1 MDVSLA
7 HFLQQVLSNPALTVT
22 TLLTLG
28 VIFVNGWTD
37 APNAIATCV
46 TTRCMRV
53 RSAVIMAAI
62 FNFLGVFIMTQL
74 NASVAST
81 ISNMVDFGG
90 DTNAALIALCAA
102 LFSIVVYS
110 VGASLLG
117 IPTSES
123 HSLIAG
129 LSGAA
134 IAIQGGIG
142 GINMGEWVKVLYGLV
157 ASLLFG
163 FAVGWLVCKAVTLI
177 CAGMDR
183 RRTNGF
189 FTYAQIVG
197 AAAMSFMHGAQDGQ
211 KFIGVLFLGM
221 AFCNGQPSVTG
232 VMIPIWLMILCST
245 IMGVGT
251 SVGGERIIKS
261 VGQDM
266 VKLEKYQGFSADLSS
281 ALCLLVMTVLG
292 IPVSTT
298 HTKTSAH
305 HGRGRGTPPLR
316 HQLRRGARHDAHLG
330 VHLPWLRSHQL
341 RNGQTVHGRVLER
354 NPPIMARQ
362 KDTFYFDGFRRS
374 ADYACQA
381 AKLLSE
387 VMHDFNPGQLRER
400 MDSMHAIEKSAD
412 EVRHDMMDEL
422 VTAFITPFDRE
433 DIDEL
438 GHVLDDVTDSI
449 EGVLNRMYYDNVTDM
464 RDDAVQMS
472 DMVVRATESI
482 CELVNELP
490 RFRHSKTLREL
501 VFAINT
507 IETDADHL
515 FIESMRT
522 LHTTCTDP
530 LQVFAWHD
538 VYRHLEQC
546 SDDCER
552 VANTI
557 DSIVMKNS

>member
-163 FAVGWLVCKAVTLI
+163 FAVGWLV
-177 CAGMDR
+177 
-183 RRTNGF
+183 
-189 FTYAQIVG
+189 
-197 AAAMSFMHGAQDGQ
+197 
-211 KFIGVLFLGM
+211 
-221 AFCNGQPSVTG
+221 
-232 VMIPIWLMILCST
+232 
-245 IMGVGT
+245 
-251 SVGGERIIKS
+251 
-261 VGQDM
+261 
-266 VKLEKYQGFSADLSS
+266 
-281 ALCLLVMTVLG
+281 
-292 IPVSTT
+292 
-298 HTKTSAH
+298 
-305 HGRGRGTPPLR
+305 
-316 HQLRRGARHDAHLG
+316 
-330 VHLPWLRSHQL
+330 
-341 RNGQTVHGRVLER
+341 
-354 NPPIMARQ
+354 
-362 KDTFYFDGFRRS
+362 
-374 ADYACQA
+374 
-381 AKLLSE
+381 
-387 VMHDFNPGQLRER
+387 
-400 MDSMHAIEKSAD
+400 
-412 EVRHDMMDEL
+412 
-422 VTAFITPFDRE
+422 
-433 DIDEL
+433 
-438 GHVLDDVTDSI
+438 
-449 EGVLNRMYYDNVTDM
+449 
-464 RDDAVQMS
+464 
-472 DMVVRATESI
+472 
-482 CELVNELP
+482 
-490 RFRHSKTLREL
+490 
-501 VFAINT
+501 
-507 IETDADHL
+507 
-515 FIESMRT
+515 
-522 LHTTCTDP
+522 
-530 LQVFAWHD
+530 
-538 VYRHLEQC
+538 
-546 SDDCER
+546 
-552 VANTI
+552 
-557 DSIVMKNS
+557 